1 MENQINESEKIN
13 KKDLDYSLYS
23 SQPEKLIPLSQEQ
36 ISKNNFTQA
45 IEMIKTSIDLAIKK
59 YGGDDKIQLA
69 NFYNKYAD
77 CLLQKIS
84 SSSDNA
90 ISNKQ
95 DQDEQNK
102 NYSNIDLIYEYLYKS
117 NEILLNYLDKYNNK
131 NITELNK
138 DIISYYLQLS
148 DNYYLLALYEKE
160 MLNYKKAI
168 EFYNL
173 SITYFKK
180 YGDKFSRNLAGLYFE
195 QAQILLYDPFKCLL
209 SLYKAKE
216 IMEYHLQNE
225 IDKLNLDI
233 KLSIDENDLDL
244 EKINYNDEKIF
255 INNNIIE
262 TNKELNEAKEE
273 NCQLNELVDIIDD
286 VNTKINN
293 VILELKEY
301 DNFIIKRKSKEKND
315 ENKINI
321 NENGKKV
328 DDLISNMNNI
338 RLINIKRSEPSN
350 NNDDIKIIEEDFTK
364 EKNI

>member
-1 MENQINESEKIN
+1 
-13 KKDLDYSLYS
+13 
-23 SQPEKLIPLSQEQ
+23 
-36 ISKNNFTQA
+36 
-45 IEMIKTSIDLAIKK
+45 
-59 YGGDDKIQLA
+59 
-69 NFYNKYAD
+69 
-77 CLLQKIS
+77 
-84 SSSDNA
+84 
-90 ISNKQ
+90 
-95 DQDEQNK
+95 
-102 NYSNIDLIYEYLYKS
+102 
-117 NEILLNYLDKYNNK
+117 
-131 NITELNK
+131 
-138 DIISYYLQLS
+138 
-148 DNYYLLALYEKE
+148 
-160 MLNYKKAI
+160 
-168 EFYNL
+168 
-173 SITYFKK
+173 
-180 YGDKFSRNLAGLYFE
+180 
-195 QAQILLYDPFKCLL
+195 
-209 SLYKAKE
+209 
-216 IMEYHLQNE
+216 MEYHLQNE
-225 IDKLNLDI
+225 INKLNLDI

-321 NENGKKV
+321 NENENGKKV

-350 NNDDIKIIEEDFTK
+350 NDDDIKIIEEDFTK